1 MPASLTAFLATAGAS
16 PLLQALA
23 IIVGT
28 FILEDAAT
36 ILTAMQVRTGHV
48 ALWVALVALYIGI
61 VVGDM
66 GLYGMGRLAALWPPA
81 RRWITLP
88 GGAREGK
95 WFDRNVFR
103 IVFISRFIPGARL
116 PLYTA
121 CGFFHARF
129 GLFCIAAIAAT
140 LIWTTMLF
148 LVSLQVGQFLIDHL
162 GTWKWAGMGG
172 FVLTILL
179 ISRMIARLQGNETR

>member
-16 PLLQALA
+16 PIMQALA

-103 IVFISRFIPGARL
+103 IVFISRFVPGARL

-129 GLFCIAAIAAT
+129 GLFCVAAIAAT

>member
-1 MPASLTAFLATAGAS
+1 MPSLTAILAAAGAS
-16 PLLQALA
+16 PVMQGLA
-23 IIVGT
+23 IIIGT

-48 ALWVALVALYIGI
+48 ALGVALVALYIGI

-88 GGAREGK
+88 GTVREGH

-103 IVFISRFIPGARL
+103 IVFISRFVPGARL

-121 CGFFHARF
+121 CGFFRARF
-129 GLFCIAAIAAT
+129 GLFCIAAVLAT
-140 LIWTTMLF
+140 LIWTSLLF
-148 LVSLQVGQFLIDHL
+148 LVSLRVGQFLIDHL
-162 GTWKWAGMGG
+162 GTWKWAGMAG
-172 FVLTILL
+172 FALTIFL
-179 ISRMIARLQGNETR
+179 ISRMIARLQSNETR

>member
-1 MPASLTAFLATAGAS
+1 MPTSLMSVLAAAGAS
-16 PLLQALA
+16 PFVQAMA
-23 IIVGT
+23 IIIGT

-36 ILTAMQVRTGHV
+36 IMTAMQVRTGHV
-48 ALWVALVALYIGI
+48 DIMVALVALYIGI
-61 VVGDM
+61 IVGDM
-66 GLYGMGRLAALWPPA
+66 GLYGMGRLGALWPPA

-129 GLFCIAAIAAT
+129 GLFCVAAVLAT
-140 LIWTTMLF
+140 LIWTSLLF
-148 LVSLQVGQFLIDHL
+148 AASLQVGQFLIDHL
-162 GTWKWAGMGG
+162 GTWKWAGMAG
-172 FVLTILL
+172 FVLTIFL
-179 ISRMIARLQGNETR
+179 ISRMVARLHDNETR

>member
-1 MPASLTAFLATAGAS
+1 MPASLTVFLATAGAS

>member
-16 PLLQALA
+16 PFLQALA

-103 IVFISRFIPGARL
+103 IVFISRFVPGARL

-129 GLFCIAAIAAT
+129 GLFCIAAILAT